1 MSEYQLGAYYDIR
14 YVQYFVRYKFLLGLS
29 KYNED
34 DTILEREKK
43 IKAAEKEYINYP
55 VSDWITQKTESE
67 GKKMDERSPD
77 NCVFHTIGEMSRYLG
92 KTGIL
97 DKVVDEYLLSTYIDI
112 DEQEFQVCKCVF
124 WTIHDIGV
132 ADYIEVVTRIL
143 LHRIHEKRNVTFS
156 NIKEV
161 EETIQ
166 RLVHKGILS
175 QNIEYI
181 SFPEK
186 NGNRR
191 RMRDE
196 PSIYVLFTEVPRE
209 ALKAISE
216 TFGQVI
222 KSFFVPHTNNA
233 HS

>member
-143 LHRIHEKRNVTFS
+143 LHRIKLLNHFLLHIPIMLTAKATFRNNVYRYFQMVLVVLNQDGFS
-156 NIKEV
+156 
-161 EETIQ
+161 
-166 RLVHKGILS
+166 S
-175 QNIEYI
+175 
-181 SFPEK
+181 
-186 NGNRR
+186 
-191 RMRDE
+191 
-196 PSIYVLFTEVPRE
+196 VLCIHV
-209 ALKAISE
+209 
-216 TFGQVI
+216 
-222 KSFFVPHTNNA
+222 
-233 HS
+233 